1 MKVSV
6 NSGRQRADMSKGQSK
21 GEQTRRA
28 IVSRALSL
36 VSEVGYEGL
45 SIGVLAEETK
55 LSKSGLFAHFKSK
68 EALQLGVIQEVINR
82 FTLRVVQPAL
92 AAPRGEPRLRV
103 LFEKE
108 LEWIRGEHELR
119 GCLLQ
124 KASLEYH
131 NRLGH
136 PVRERLVQA
145 FQDWRELVARC
156 AKTAMDEGHF
166 RGDLDPEQFA
176 YEFDGITMMYQQR
189 QGSDARPRRGRACA
203 DGLRIAARSQP
214 AFSSVSLG
222 RRGTVHDRCT

>member
-1 MKVSV
+1 MRTS
-6 NSGRQRADMSKGQSK
+6 ADNQNERNRRPAGGEVGKGQSK

-28 IVSRALSL
+28 IVSGALSL

-45 SIGVLAEETK
+45 SIGVLAKEVK

-68 EALQLGVIQEVINR
+68 EALQLGVIQEVVNR
-82 FTLRVVQPAL
+82 ITLSVVQPAL

-103 LFEKE
+103 LFEKD
-108 LEWIRGEHELR
+108 LEWIRGQPGLR

-131 NRLGH
+131 NRPGH
-136 PVRERLVQA
+136 PVRERVVHA

-156 AKTAMDEGHF
+156 AKTAIDEGHF
-166 RGDLDPEQFA
+166 RGDLDSEQFA

-189 QGSDARPRRGRACA
+189 QGLMRDRDAAEHAQTAFESLLNRSRRSPRVR
-203 DGLRIAARSQP
+203 
-214 AFSSVSLG
+214 
-222 RRGTVHDRCT
+222 

>member
-1 MKVSV
+1 MRESV
-6 NSGRQRADMSKGQSK
+6 DNPSEREQQPAGGDMSKGQSK

-45 SIGVLAEETK
+45 SIGVLAEEVK

-82 FTLRVVQPAL
+82 ITLSVVQPAL

-108 LEWIRGEHELR
+108 LEWIRGEAGLR
-119 GCLLQ
+119 GCPLQ

-136 PVRERLVQA
+136 PVRERVVHA

-156 AKTAMDEGHF
+156 AKTAIDEGHF

-189 QGSDARPRRGRACA
+189 QGLMRDRDAADHAQTAFESLLNRSRRSPRVR
-203 DGLRIAARSQP
+203 
-214 AFSSVSLG
+214 
-222 RRGTVHDRCT
+222 